1 MEKLKQMIIEEC
13 KKYGYELL
21 GENNSLEKNEVW
33 LFLFNENQVQEL
45 QVFDVRI
52 SKDLEMVSMA
62 LVIDLGSWNEA
73 TDSDINDLDDIRNN
87 IANWLS
93 VENLKEIQ
101 KWLGE

>member
-1 MEKLKQMIIEEC
+1 MKQLIINEC
-13 KKYGYELL
+13 KKYGYEFAYERN
-21 GENNSLEKNEVW
+21 GFLEFKNEKVI
-33 LFLFNENQVQEL
+33 EEL
-45 QVFDVRI
+45 QLFQVEIDY
-52 SKDLEMVSMA
+52 DLEMVKMA